1 MSTIYDMLAPF
12 YDELNGD
19 IDYEKWADFLVPRFH
34 SAAIPVREVLD
45 LGCGTGSMTLA
56 LARRGYD
63 MVGVDLSPDMLSR
76 ARERAYEDEKTRDI
90 LFLLQDMRSFEL
102 YGTVQAAVCT
112 LDGINHLTCARD
124 LDATLALLH
133 NYIEPQGLLIF
144 DVNAKRK
151 FEEVYADNVY
161 TMESEDAYV
170 VWQNDYRE
178 KTGVCDFY
186 ITLFKR
192 ESDGRYTRYEEC
204 QREKHYSCKTLQRHL
219 EKAGFRLLDVRGDDF
234 EEAKNDNFRYHLI
247 AERI

>member
-1 MSTIYDMLAPF
+1 M
-12 YDELNGD
+12 
-19 IDYEKWADFLVPRFH
+19 
-34 SAAIPVREVLD
+34 
-45 LGCGTGSMTLA
+45 
-56 LARRGYD
+56 
-63 MVGVDLSPDMLSR
+63 
-76 ARERAYEDEKTRDI
+76 
-90 LFLLQDMRSFEL
+90 
-102 YGTVQAAVCT
+102 CT

-133 NYIEPQGLLIF
+133 NYIEPRGLLIF

-170 VWQNDYRE
+170 VLQNDYRE

-192 ESDGRYTRYEEC
+192 ESDGRYTRYEES

>member
-1 MSTIYDMLAPF
+1 MSTIYDFLAPF
-12 YDELNGD
+12 YDEFNGD
-19 IDYEKWADFLVPRFH
+19 LDYEKWADFLVSVFD

-76 ARERAYEDEKTRDI
+76 ARERAYESENTKNI

-102 YGTVQAAVCT
+102 YGTVQAAVST
-112 LDGINHLTCARD
+112 LDSMNHLTSARD
-124 LDATLALLH
+124 LDRTLSLLH

-144 DVNAKRK
+144 DVNSKRK

-170 VWQNDYRE
+170 VWQNDYRK
-178 KTGVCDFY
+178 KTGICDFF

-192 ESDGRYTRYEEC
+192 EADGRYTRYEEC
-204 QREKHYSCKTLQRHL
+204 QREKHYARQTLRRHL
-219 EKAGFRLLDVRGDDF
+219 EKAGFRLLSVYGDGF
-234 EEAKNDNFRYHLI
+234 REATDESYRYHLI